1 MIMCMHCHCTASNAA
16 ASALCSLALQGLM
29 ERFQKKGGGFLG
41 LDFSG
46 LFGNK

>member
-1 MIMCMHCHCTASNAA
+1 MLLHLFC
-16 ASALCSLALQGLM
+16 ALQGLM
-29 ERFQKKGGGFLG
+29 DRFQKKSGGGFLG